1 MPKFRL
7 SNEQNDAVI
16 INVTSFDDLKAY
28 LNQHFIPEN
37 MELIWD
43 QQVNQAIPTTAIKN
57 IEAID

>member
-1 MPKFRL
+1 MPKFKL
-7 SNEQNDAVI
+7 LNEQNDAVI
-16 INVTSFDDLKAY
+16 VNVTNFDDLKAY

-43 QQVNQAIPTTAIKN
+43 QHSNQAIPTTAIKN

>member
-1 MPKFRL
+1 MPKFKL
-7 SNEQNDAVI
+7 LNEQNDAVI

-43 QQVNQAIPTTAIKN
+43 QHFNQAIPTTAIKN